1 MRKAFF
7 TLTTFLLVSK
17 LSAAE
22 PELKGSPAELAS
34 YLATLPKLVSV
45 AGESELKVTADR
57 AVVSLRV
64 ITEQK
69 SLQETLRA
77 NQEARAK
84 LVSWLKE
91 RGVPA
96 DRIQASKFSSTTK
109 SGVFTDKAK
118 SYRVENVLNVK
129 VQDEKEFQAVAHGVD
144 AIAEV
149 QFNGVTFEQS
159 DKEMLRNKALTE
171 ALDNANQRKR
181 VFEEKLNVKL
191 TPKSFFVINTGSG
204 RTLEEERRYRSSSAK
219 IGSDGRVTSLPGYSP
234 GLAEAT
240 VLEESGPLFGEL
252 VFTARV
258 TVEYAIETK

>member
-1 MRKAFF
+1 MRKIFF
-7 TLTTFLLVSK
+7 TVTILLIVSR

-22 PELKGSPAELAS
+22 PELKGSPTELAA

-45 AGESELKVTADR
+45 TGESELKVTADR
-57 AVVSLRV
+57 AIVSLRV
-64 ITEQK
+64 ITEHK
-69 SLQETLRA
+69 TLQETLRA

-109 SGVFTDKAK
+109 TGVFTDKAK
-118 SYRVENVLNVK
+118 SYRVENVLNIK
-129 VQDEKEFQAVAHGVD
+129 VQDEKEFQAVAQGVD
-144 AIAEV
+144 SIPEV

-159 DKEMLRNKALTE
+159 DKEALRNKALTE

-181 VFEEKLNVKL
+181 VFEERLGVKL
-191 TPKSFFVINTGSG
+191 TAKSFFVVNTGTG
-204 RTLEEERRYRSSSAK
+204 RSSDEERRYRSAELSSDVK
-219 IGSDGRVTSLPGYSP
+219 RVTALPGYGSAR
-234 GLAEAT
+234 AEGA

-258 TVEYAIETK
+258 TVDYAIETK

>member
-1 MRKAFF
+1 M
-7 TLTTFLLVSK
+7 FLIISK

-45 AGESELKVTADR
+45 SGESELKITADR
-57 AVVSLRV
+57 AIVSLRV

-129 VQDEKEFQAVAHGVD
+129 VQDEKEFQAVAQGVD

-159 DKEMLRNKALTE
+159 DKEMLRNKAMTE

-191 TPKSFFVINTGSG
+191 TPKSFFVVNTGSG
-204 RTLEEERRYRSSSAK
+204 RSLEEERRYRSSGSK
-219 IGSDGRVTSLPGYSP
+219 TGSDGRVTALPGYSSAP
-234 GLAEAT
+234 AEGA
-240 VLEESGPLFGEL
+240 VIEESGPLFGEL